1 MASTTE
7 HPHETDKATQP
18 APVGQENAALVCE
31 ELDRILESKFFK
43 SSPRSRQFLEYVVR
57 HKLDGHAEQLKERI
71 IGIEVFQRA
80 PGYTTGDDPIVRV
93 QASDVRRRL
102 EQYYQALPDPRPV
115 RIELHAGSYSPNIR
129 WSSAVSETHTDHPL
143 EPLPAQ
149 ASQRRSR
156 TISFLWA
163 GLILALVFGT
173 GWIFMHSRAK
183 RAPQTA
189 LEQFWAPVFS
199 TPQPVLICLAKPVV
213 YRPTFDLY
221 RKYVQA
227 HPGSFQTEVER
238 SNQVLPLGAH
248 DKIAWGEM
256 MPYPDY
262 GVAVGDAYAAV
273 RVSSLMGQIEKPSQ
287 VRIGGN
293 YSFEDLRNSPSV
305 FVGAFNNKW
314 TMQIMPGL
322 HFSFVEDN
330 GQYMI
335 REQAPGERVWR
346 ANLRLSQQVGDDF
359 AIVAR
364 LLDSKTGQFT
374 VIAAGLTGSGTQ
386 AAGEFIS
393 NPAFLERSLLSVSPD
408 WQKKNMELVL
418 QTTVT
423 DSVAG
428 PAGVVAA
435 YVW

>member
-1 MASTTE
+1 
-7 HPHETDKATQP
+7 
-18 APVGQENAALVCE
+18 
-31 ELDRILESKFFK
+31 
-43 SSPRSRQFLEYVVR
+43 
-57 HKLDGHAEQLKERI
+57 
-71 IGIEVFQRA
+71 
-80 PGYTTGDDPIVRV
+80 
-93 QASDVRRRL
+93 
-102 EQYYQALPDPRPV
+102 
-115 RIELHAGSYSPNIR
+115 
-129 WSSAVSETHTDHPL
+129 
-143 EPLPAQ
+143 
-149 ASQRRSR
+149 
-156 TISFLWA
+156 
-163 GLILALVFGT
+163 
-173 GWIFMHSRAK
+173 MHSRAK

>member
-129 WSSAVSETHTDHPL
+129 WSSAVSVTHTDHPL

-335 REQAPGERVWR
+335 RERAPGERVWR

>member
-129 WSSAVSETHTDHPL
+129 WSSAVSVTHTDHPL

-173 GWIFMHSRAK
+173 GWIFMHSRAN